1 MTTETP
7 KTIEVGDVIFV
18 IRKPH
23 AQWLSDT
30 YNGEVI
36 AVDEAAIRITLV
48 DWIVGTACGEDVYLR
63 KEDIG
68 MMCMYG
74 KDHDKT
80 QFMKDVLRWEETAK
94 ERFKSI

>member
-7 KTIEVGDVIFV
+7 TTIDVGDLIFV

-36 AVDEAAIRITLV
+36 AVDAEAIRITLV
-48 DWIVGTACGEDVYLR
+48 DWLIGTACGEDVYLP

-68 MMCMYG
+68 MMCIYG
-74 KDHDKT
+74 KDHDKK
-80 QFMKDVLRWEETAK
+80 QFYNDVKRWQEMAN
-94 ERFKSI
+94 ERFQSA